1 MIAGKSLAF
10 PSLANSLI
18 NLAESGYNVGGQ
30 PIKVSRKDIEILRT

>member
-10 PSLANSLI
+10 PSLANALT
-18 NLAESGYNVGGQ
+18 NLASGYNVGGQ